1 MKCCLTAFLFS
12 KISVSGLRMYFSCL
26 DLKRD
31 ISGELN
37 RNQIKPWHLCLKK
50 SLGKIM
56 LSLNPVL
63 LGAGFVDIRLMCFR
77 FFLSFPKR
85 PDSEI
90 LFCLLKNHKNFKVE
104 KIILPVFLSCL
115 MSGLKEMS

>member
-37 RNQIKPWHLCLKK
+37 RNQIKPQHLCLKK

-77 FFLSFPKR
+77 FFFVFPKKTR
-85 PDSEI
+85 Q
-90 LFCLLKNHKNFKVE
+90 
-104 KIILPVFLSCL
+104 
-115 MSGLKEMS
+115 